1 MAIAILAILAILAV
15 LIRLG
20 PLLGHPRIVRLRSR
34 WKVPLRVLRFG
45 MGIIIPLL
53 AVGKGSDPS
62 LWQRELV
69 HLFAGGSETARPNES
84 VIEL

>member
-1 MAIAILAILAILAV
+1 MLLSTISTTVAV
-15 LIRLG
+15 AVAAAVAAAVVIRFG
-20 PLLGHPRIVRLRSR
+20 PPLGHPRIVGFRRR
-34 WKVPLRVLRFG
+34 RKMPLGVLRIG

-69 HLFAGGSETARPNES
+69 FG
-84 VIEL
+84 V